1 MTLKGII
8 QTPEEED
15 EYYRNRG
22 PIPPFQNEY
31 GCIQDVVGY
40 AALFEGKNPPYK
52 KRWRHVDPKNI
63 FPQILIGSKNIKKII
78 CLQQ

>member
-40 AALFEGKNPPYK
+40 GALIEGKNYF
-52 KRWRHVDPKNI
+52 V
-63 FPQILIGSKNIKKII
+63 FPIILRYHYLSVSVEP
-78 CLQQ
+78 

>member
-1 MTLKGII
+1 VTLKGII

-40 AALFEGKNPPYK
+40 TALFEGRNFG
-52 KRWRHVDPKNI
+52 R
-63 FPQILIGSKNIKKII
+63 QIWKFNKGNYFFDKSAKMQNCRANLFLSP
-78 CLQQ
+78 